1 MTAKQKAAKQAA
13 KNIKPKKPKKPRS
26 RLRGK
31 WGRASSTAPSWHI
44 VASREAAK
52 RRKKKAEASTTPKPT
67 RKPGTGKS
75 TLGPETVKI
84 EEAVAGPFDKAPIRK
99 SPKKTRRGSPSGFT
113 AKIGA
118 ISRTAPKAWK
128 ESTKKK
134 VKSTPKKTKKKTSV
148 TTKQINPFGVYKGG
162 KIPGVKSKKRK

>member
-13 KNIKPKKPKKPRS
+13 KNKKEAKPKEDRS
-26 RLRGK
+26 HVRRK

-44 VASREAAK
+44 VAAREAAK
-52 RRKKKAEASTTPKPT
+52 RRKKKAGATPKPE

-134 VKSTPKKTKKKTSV
+134 VKSTPKKTMKKTSV
-148 TTKQINPFGVYKGG
+148 TPKQRNPFGMYEGG
-162 KIPGVKSKKRK
+162 KIPGIKSKKRK

>member
-13 KNIKPKKPKKPRS
+13 KNKKEATSKEDRS
-26 RLRGK
+26 HVRRK
-31 WGRASSTAPSWHI
+31 WGRASSTAPSWHK
-44 VASREAAK
+44 AK
-52 RRKKKAEASTTPKPT
+52 LPEKKKAGASTTSD
-67 RKPGTGKS
+67 RKPGKGKG

-113 AKIGA
+113 AKVGA
-118 ISRTAPKAWK
+118 VSRTAPKAWK

-134 VKSTPKKTKKKTSV
+134 VKSTPKPKKTKKKTSV
-148 TTKQINPFGVYKGG
+148 TTKQRNPFGVYKGG
-162 KIPGVKSKKRK
+162 KIPGVK